1 MSSGSSDSGNFMR
14 RVILSPAAS
23 YENSSDSYTDDN
35 SIDEVEAALTN
46 LENDIDNTEQAL
58 TEWSNGSS
66 SHRPTSSTT
75 SSFTGSYTGTQSGS
89 TSYISPTTRSSS
101 TPAAARLSRITERS
115 EESRSS
121 GMSGHIV
128 RPTSTTGDGLR
139 RSALLSGATAHARSS
154 TDPTGDP
161 TLPPRGRATELIAV
175 FETQPPPGGPHTR
188 AASAPGARSPS
199 PHYAQS
205 QTTSTMQTTTGYTYG
220 HTSFGFNS
228 RSSSPT
234 KSRDGSTI
242 SY

>member
-161 TLPPRGRATELIAV
+161 TLPP
-175 FETQPPPGGPHTR
+175 PGGPHTR